1 MSTGMARRM
10 SRLEAATEEEMD
22 FGSWFLLLLAS
33 VNGDQAAKAEYQR
46 AREAYPASHERFNE
60 EFWAPFKPGG
70 SHYSAGGIW
79 EEIQSGLGKGERH
92 SQISGDGSLVHHARV
107 GVQPARQIHRED
119 DQTAG
124 APLTF
129 GLDERKRLAHRGGEW
144 ARMSRAEQ
152 RVHDDVRA

>member
-1 MSTGMARRM
+1 M

-79 EEIQSGLGKGERH
+79 EEIQSGLVAASDADE
-92 SQISGDGSLVHHARV
+92 VV
-107 GVQPARQIHRED
+107 GCA
-119 DQTAG
+119 
-124 APLTF
+124 
-129 GLDERKRLAHRGGEW
+129 
-144 ARMSRAEQ
+144 
-152 RVHDDVRA
+152 